1 MLVLSRKVEE
11 SILIGDNIEI
21 KVLDVIGD
29 KVQIGISAPKEI
41 TVLRSE
47 LKETMDENKSSTAS
61 ISKDAL
67 ENLFGKK

>member
-11 SILIGDNIEI
+11 SILIGDNIEV

-47 LKETMDENKSSTAS
+47 LKETMDENKNSTVS

-67 ENLFGKK
+67 EELFGKK

>member
-11 SILIGDNIEI
+11 SILIGDNIEV